1 MMRKP
6 SNWENVQ
13 AFSDRQKLPLGAYVC
28 KVKQAKVTANDYG
41 EQLAVLFDIAAG
53 EYTDFYQKEFNNNQ
67 NQDRKWKGV
76 LRLWVPKDDGSDKD
90 ETTKSIL
97 KGFVTAVEK
106 SNPGYKW
113 DWNEGSLAGKQI
125 GVLYRNEEWEYDGKQ
140 GWAVRPFRAISADS
154 VSNGDYTLP
163 KDKPL
168 SNKNGNNIT
177 PFPAPATAPAG
188 FTQVDEDDFLPF

>member
-13 AFSDRQKLPLGAYVC
+13 VLSDRQKLPLGAYVC

-53 EYTDFYQKEFNNNQ
+53 EYTDFYKKDYDGNQ
-67 NQDRKWKGV
+67 NQDKKWKGV
-76 LRLWVPKDDGSDKD
+76 LRLWVPKDDGSEKD
-90 ETTKSIL
+90 ELTKSIL

-106 SNPGYKW
+106 SNTGYKW
-113 DWNEGSLAGKQI
+113 DWNEGSLTGKLI
-125 GVLYRNEEWEYDGKQ
+125 GVLYRNEEWEYEGKT
-140 GWAVRPFRAISADS
+140 GWAVRPLRAISTDS
-154 VSNGDYTLP
+154 VRNGDYTLP

-168 SNKNGNNIT
+168 SSKNGYAST
-177 PFPAPATAPAG
+177 TAPATAQAG
-188 FTQVDEDDFLPF
+188 FSQVDDDELPF